1 MIRLVSRLNKKPIR
15 KESERIETLMYS
27 VIQKTAIYELQIWDT
42 NHEFTLKIESNE
54 VKKEVLLEM
63 LNPNYS
69 ERQKKYAHLNDRI
82 ITYHDNKM
90 VLPTSSSPAHLFAIR
105 GRRKRGLGTL
115 QTPDQNLP
123 KERAYFSE

>member
-1 MIRLVSRLNKKPIR
+1 
-15 KESERIETLMYS
+15 MYS

-42 NHEFTLKIESNE
+42 NHEFTLKIESNK
-54 VKKEVLLEM
+54 VKQEVLLEM

-69 ERQKKYAHLNDRI
+69 ERQKKYAHLNDI
-82 ITYHDNKM
+82 IVTYHDTKM
-90 VLPTSSSPAHLFAIR
+90 VLPASSSPAHLFAIR

-123 KERAYFSE
+123 K